1 MSKGYQTPH
10 AKIQQQSFLSLSP
23 SFILTP
29 AAAHCLGRKE
39 NGQGRPSRQAGRN
52 SREKTHLDG
61 KGCCGGLNKNVPHR
75 LMYLNA
81 WPVGSGIMGRRGL
94 LEEEWLVR
102 GNVAQWR
109 WGFEVTPSNP
119 LLPPDCGS
127 RCRILSS
134 SCSKSVFPTP
144 HAFHHDD
151 GLHL

>member
-1 MSKGYQTPH
+1 M
-10 AKIQQQSFLSLSP
+10 
-23 SFILTP
+23 
-29 AAAHCLGRKE
+29 
-39 NGQGRPSRQAGRN
+39 
-52 SREKTHLDG
+52 
-61 KGCCGGLNKNVPHR
+61 NKNVPHR

-81 WPVGSGIMGRRGL
+81 WPVASGIMGRRGL

-127 RCRILSS
+127 RCRILGF